1 MCNMDHNDG
10 KLTIRASNM
19 KQIEPELRENEA
31 GAQAGRTVRPEMTLA
46 GTQEFYAVIG
56 YWS

>member
-1 MCNMDHNDG
+1 MCNMGHNDG

-19 KQIEPELRENEA
+19 KQIEQELSENEA

-56 YWS
+56 